1 MSPIDSFT
9 RPPPSLP
16 FHHPPPPPPPTTPD
30 RHHSISAQMELLNA
44 TVPEVGAWFDL
55 DLTVGGGTGLSL
67 AAKIIDT
74 NMCGNFF
81 HHFGPFWTI
90 SSIILDHFSRICQLH
105 PTPHA
110 PWATRYVV
118 PVLIGC

>member
-1 MSPIDSFT
+1 
-9 RPPPSLP
+9 
-16 FHHPPPPPPPTTPD
+16 
-30 RHHSISAQMELLNA
+30 MELLNA

-90 SSIILDHFSRICQLH
+90 SHAFVSS
-105 PTPHA
+105 TPPHTRRGLR
-110 PWATRYVV
+110 ATWC
-118 PVLIGC
+118 LC